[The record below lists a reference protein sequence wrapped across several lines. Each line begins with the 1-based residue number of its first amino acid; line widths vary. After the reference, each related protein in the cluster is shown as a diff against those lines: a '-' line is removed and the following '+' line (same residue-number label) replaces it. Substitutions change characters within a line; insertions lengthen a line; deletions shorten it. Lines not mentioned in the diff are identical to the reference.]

1 MTHGIEW
8 LGGLKDLAL
17 GDAEDRPHLLLFIEP
32 DGSIRHHEVGPKGA
46 LLASAK
52 AGLEKAIAEP
62 VDGEP
67 HTPGRLRVASPE
79 LRVALRPMPHGISL
93 VSEPT
98 PEIDAVTQAIRLQLV
113 IDATVRFPEDLPATA
128 AASFCEAVADL
139 QASTF
144 FDEERAYTITTTFPG
159 LDGAVVST
167 SDDAEIGLLLF
178 ANEGALEQGV
188 DHVALVFGD
197 RENTPGAVVAAVDEG
212 GWKLASPEAYPT
224 LIHVTNEV
232 PDAARSEHF
241 ARVEVVARAL
251 ASIGTDRLTVE
262 VPTASGPAT
271 VTFTPREVP
280 GAENIVEAF
289 YASEA
294 AAPFGDPKWA
304 MLLDDIAEH
313 HFTRPLEELTARQV
327 EEFVYEIVPRRVA
340 PRPEEAEDILGE
352 LRAFFTWA
360 EENEAFPHPER
371 FLPIVE
377 ESKLAVLRAAIANP
391 LGTAKVVA
399 RPQAKGGADKRKAQR
414 RKAQRKA
421 RKKNR

>member
-17 GDAEDRPHLLLFIEP
+17 GDAADRPHLLLFIEP
-32 DGSIRHHEVGPKGA
+32 DGSIRHHEVGPKDA
-46 LLASAK
+46 LLANAK

-98 PEIDAVTQAIRLQLV
+98 PEIDAVTHAIRLQLV
-113 IDATVRFPEDLPATA
+113 IDATVRFPEDMPPAA
-128 AASFCEAVADL
+128 GASFCEAVAEL

-144 FDEERAYTITTTFPG
+144 FDEDRAYTIATTFPG

-178 ANEGALEQGV
+178 ANEGALEKGV
-188 DHVALVFGD
+188 DHVALVLGD
-197 RENTPGAVVAAVDEG
+197 RENTPGAVVDAIDAG

-232 PDAARSEHF
+232 PDAARTEHF
-241 ARVEVVARAL
+241 AQVELVARAL
-251 ASIGTDRLTVE
+251 ARIEAEKLTVD
-262 VPTASGPAT
+262 VPSASGP
-271 VTFTPREVP
+271 VSITFTPREAV
-280 GAENIVEAF
+280 GEEDVVEAF

-294 AAPFGDPKWA
+294 AEPFKDPKWA
-304 MLLDDIAEH
+304 MLLNDIAEQ

-340 PRPEEAEDILGE
+340 PRPEEAEEILGE
-352 LRAFFTWA
+352 LRAFFVWA

-371 FLPIVE
+371 FLPVVD
-377 ESKLAVLRAAIANP
+377 ESRLTLLRAAIVNP
-391 LGTAKVVA
+391 GGTAKLVG

-414 RKAQRKA
+414 KA

>member
-17 GDAEDRPHLLLFIEP
+17 GDAADRPHLLLFIEP
-32 DGSIRHHEVGPKGA
+32 DGSIRHHEVGPKEA
-46 LLASAK
+46 LLANAK
-52 AGLEKAIAEP
+52 AALEKAITEP

-98 PEIDAVTQAIRLQLV
+98 PEIDAVTHAIRLQLV
-113 IDATVRFPEDLPATA
+113 IDATVRFPEDMPPDAG
-128 AASFCEAVADL
+128 ASFCEAVAEL

-144 FDEERAYTITTTFPG
+144 FDEDRAYTIATTFPG

-178 ANEGALEQGV
+178 ANEAALEKAV
-188 DHVALVFGD
+188 DHVALVLGD
-197 RENTPGAVVAAVDEG
+197 RENTPGAVVAAIDAA

-232 PDAARSEHF
+232 PDAARTEHF
-241 ARVEVVARAL
+241 AQVEIVARAL
-251 ASIGTDRLTVE
+251 ARIDAEKLTVE
-262 VPTASGPAT
+262 VPGANGPVT
-271 VTFTPREVP
+271 VTFTPREP
-280 GAENIVEAF
+280 AEVDVVEAF

-294 AAPFGDPKWA
+294 AEPFKGPKWA
-304 MLLDDIAEH
+304 MLLNDIAEQ
-313 HFTRPLEELTARQV
+313 HFVRPLEELTARQV
-327 EEFVYEIVPRRVA
+327 EEFVYEIIPRRVA
-340 PRPEEAEDILGE
+340 PRPEEAEAILDE
-352 LRAFFTWA
+352 LRTFFTWA

-371 FLPIVE
+371 FLPVVDA
-377 ESKLAVLRAAIANP
+377 SKLALLRSAIVNP
-391 LGTAKVVA
+391 GGTAKLVA

-414 RKAQRKA
+414 KA
-421 RKKNR
+421 RKKGR